1 MSDVEHL
8 FMCFLA
14 SLMAIILNGVWMN
27 ILNSCVTE
35 KISCTAQMGPFWV
48 LLPISKQWKIK

>member
-1 MSDVEHL
+1 
-8 FMCFLA
+8 
-14 SLMAIILNGVWMN
+14 MAIILNGMWMN

-35 KISCTAQMGPFWV
+35 KISCIAQMGPFWV